1 MLLSSFRCEL
11 LKLKRSKIWIV
22 MTFIPLICIA
32 LGLINFLV
40 NYDVLM
46 TVSTNEWEKAWTQVG
61 LIYGLFLFPVV
72 VSIYCAFVCRFEH
85 SEGNWKK
92 IISLPIPF
100 RYVYMAKLLV
110 IFMLTLLTQVFF
122 LIAYIVI
129 GKLLGITSP
138 IPWISLL
145 NWSFNGWIGTFSIAA
160 LQLFLSSSIKSFAVP
175 VGMSFGFTC
184 IGMIF
189 HYLNIGYIWPFAQPG
204 LAMDPIHLEG
214 LQTFFQLSSFYVLSC
229 LFVIIFTFVGVR
241 RFTIKD
247 II

>member
-1 MLLSSFRCEL
+1 MLLNSFRCEL

-22 MTFIPLICIA
+22 MTLLPLFCIT
-32 LGLINFLV
+32 LGLINFRV

-46 TVSTNEWEKAWTQVG
+46 DSSTNEWEQAWTQVG
-61 LIYGLFLFPVV
+61 LIYGLFLFPVI

-100 RYVYMAKLLV
+100 RNVYLAKLLV
-110 IFMLTLLTQVFF
+110 IFLLTFLTQIFF
-122 LIAYIVI
+122 LFAYIVI

-138 IPWISLL
+138 IPWFSLL

-160 LQLFLSSSIKSFAVP
+160 LQLSLSSSIKSFAVP

-189 HYLNIGYIWPFAQPG
+189 HYLNIPYIWPFAQPG
-204 LAMDPIHLEG
+204 FAMDPIHLEG
-214 LQTFFQLSSFYVLSC
+214 LQTFLQFSGFYMLSF
-229 LFVIIFTFVGVR
+229 LFVMIFTFIGVR